1 MPKKLDIQTIT
12 EILEED
18 YQNEDIGDVL
28 NVEDIGR
35 TLTGDDNYN
44 YPDNCL
50 LSFKYP
56 LKLVIAGASGCGKSY
71 LTLNIVIK
79 CLRSY
84 DKLVL
89 IGETIKSQP
98 IYDIFLEL
106 AEMFPKKFMIYDNVK
121 SLKLSK
127 FSNKENTVVILDD
140 IQECSPREQE
150 KISSLYTLGRHYGL
164 HPIYICQS
172 FYKCPI
178 RVRGNATS
186 IIIFYHKSLK
196 DVSRMYRDLC
206 SDLEKDNFLQLY
218 REATSADENGK
229 YNFLTISPFEPN
241 MNMKYRKNMNCLF
254 TDPPP

>member
-1 MPKKLDIQTIT
+1 MLKKLDLDTINK
-12 EILEED
+12 ILDED
-18 YQNEDIGDVL
+18 YENEDIGNVL
-28 NVEDIGR
+28 SVEDIGR
-35 TLTGDDNYN
+35 TLIGKDNYS

-56 LKLVIAGASGCGKSY
+56 LKLVIAGSSGCGKSY

-98 IYDIFLEL
+98 IYDIFEEL
-106 AEMFPKKFMIYDNVK
+106 QELFPKKFMIYDSIK
-121 SLKLSK
+121 QLKLSK

-140 IQECSPREQE
+140 IQECSTKEQE
-150 KISSLYTLGRHYGL
+150 KISSLFTMGRHYGI

-186 IIIFYHKSLK
+186 VIIFYHKSLK

-206 SDLEKDNFLQLY
+206 SDLDKDQFLELY
-218 REATSADENGK
+218 REATSADEKGK

-241 MNMKYRKNMNCLF
+241 MNLKYSKNMNCLF
-254 TDPPP
+254 TDPIP